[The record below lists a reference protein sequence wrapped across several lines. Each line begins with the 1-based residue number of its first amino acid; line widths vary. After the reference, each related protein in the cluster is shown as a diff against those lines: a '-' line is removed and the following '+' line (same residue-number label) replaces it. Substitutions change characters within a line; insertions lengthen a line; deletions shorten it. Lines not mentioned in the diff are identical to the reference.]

1 MIAVAVILGQQH
13 ELPTSDDDD
22 IDQPYKTPAA
32 LQSAGVLFA
41 LTDEDGSTTGRN
53 LVFNAGTAAAY
64 ELTKEEALQA
74 ITLNAAK
81 ILGIAD
87 KSGSIEVGKDANI
100 IISTG
105 DILDMK
111 SSIVTKA
118 FIQGRDI
125 DLNDKHKELNEKYKK
140 KYGIK

>member
-1 MIAVAVILGQQH
+1 M
-13 ELPTSDDDD
+13 
-22 IDQPYKTPAA
+22 PAA
-32 LQSAGVLFA
+32 YG
-41 LTDEDGSTTGRN
+41 
-53 LVFNAGTAAAY
+53 
-64 ELTKEEALQA
+64 LTKEEALQA

-87 KSGSIEVGKDANI
+87 KSGNIEVGEDANI
-100 IISTG
+100 IISTR
-105 DILDMK
+105 DILVMK
-111 SSIVTKA
+111 SSVITKA